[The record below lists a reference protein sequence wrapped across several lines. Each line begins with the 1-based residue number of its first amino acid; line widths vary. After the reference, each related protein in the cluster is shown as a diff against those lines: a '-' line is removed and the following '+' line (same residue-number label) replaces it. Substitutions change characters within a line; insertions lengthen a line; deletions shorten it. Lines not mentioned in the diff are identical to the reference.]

1 MMKKSKKSQKSS
13 LQAAVLLV
21 AVALLLVV
29 GALSMGRSSRTRT
42 PVQTASVLVRAPEAP
57 EPVRTAETRPTARE
71 TASPRPSTAP
81 ASVSARAAQT
91 ARRIARVSPP
101 AAKPGPHAAGALQNG
116 YPVRER
122 NPLDR
127 DQSDKFEMRPGTTS
141 RLPAQPV
148 ECNDEGECPPPNE
161 WPVGWNPGR

>member
-1 MMKKSKKSQKSS
+1 MMKKSQKSS

-29 GALSMGRSSRTRT
+29 GALTMGRSKRGPV

-57 EPVRTAETRPTARE
+57 EPVQAAETRPMARE
-71 TASPRPSTAP
+71 TASPRPSTVP

-91 ARRIARVSPP
+91 ARRTARSAPP
-101 AAKPGPHAAGALQNG
+101 AAKPGPHAGSALQNG
-116 YPVRER
+116 YPIRER

-141 RLPAQPV
+141 RLPTTPV

>member
-1 MMKKSKKSQKSS
+1 MMKKSQKSS

-21 AVALLLVV
+21 AIALLLVV
-29 GALSMGRSSRTRT
+29 GALSMGRSKRGPG
-42 PVQTASVLVRAPEAP
+42 PVQTASMFVRAPEVQ
-57 EPVRTAETRPTARE
+57 EPARIAETRPAARE
-71 TASPRPSTAP
+71 TASPRPSTVP

-91 ARRIARVSPP
+91 ARRTARSAPP
-101 AAKPGPHAAGALQNG
+101 AAKPGPHAGSALQNG
-116 YPVRER
+116 YPIRER

-148 ECNDEGECPPPNE
+148 ECNDEGECPPANE